1 MPRSSRNK
9 EYSGAWMAFQKT
21 VTECVKVGLP
31 RLSKSTKAT
40 NKDAMVK
47 SRGKVRVIDATSLST
62 PDQKIEDQE
71 KNMGL
76 RVRKQMRRH

>member
-1 MPRSSRNK
+1 MREGWLAPP
-9 EYSGAWMAFQKT
+9 F
-21 VTECVKVGLP
+21 KVDESNEQRCDG
-31 RLSKSTKAT
+31 K
-40 NKDAMVK
+40 V
-47 SRGKVRVIDATSLST
+47 RGKVRVIDATSLST